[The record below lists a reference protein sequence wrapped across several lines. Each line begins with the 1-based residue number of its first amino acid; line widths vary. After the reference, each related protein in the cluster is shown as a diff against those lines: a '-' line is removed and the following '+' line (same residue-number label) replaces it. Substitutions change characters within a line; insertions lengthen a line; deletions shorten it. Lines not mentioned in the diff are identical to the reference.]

1 MEDGD
6 EDCDHVDSRFSRQE
20 IVDLVSMVLCS
31 FILMRGQT
39 NIVLKTELHIMLTYT
54 YDQFR
59 EHPVIRRLIQ
69 RNGTVNNYVNEFRKT
84 EKKLLVF

>member
-1 MEDGD
+1 
-6 EDCDHVDSRFSRQE
+6 
-20 IVDLVSMVLCS
+20 
-31 FILMRGQT
+31 
-39 NIVLKTELHIMLTYT
+39 MLTYT

-84 EKKLLVF
+84 EKKLLVFWGISTSYYYTANWTNRALSYTD